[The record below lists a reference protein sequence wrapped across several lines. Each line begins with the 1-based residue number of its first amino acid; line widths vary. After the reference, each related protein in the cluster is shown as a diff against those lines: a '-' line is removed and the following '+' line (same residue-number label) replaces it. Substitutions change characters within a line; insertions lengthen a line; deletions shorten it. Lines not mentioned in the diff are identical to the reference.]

1 MAFRV
6 FVHRS
11 GTAVIRRI
19 AVLLVLVLALGACD
33 RGAPLFL
40 VKAVAAGVPSLAPFF
55 DENQGLGRDDAQVTA
70 QRAPGGLQ
78 QGDTPGLYGGSDQPT
93 VCDVVRLE
101 EFLTDPAND
110 RKAQAWATALSI
122 TTAEIPGYLDRLTP
136 VLLRHDTLVKNHDYK
151 KGKATPFNALLQTG
165 IAILV
170 DEQGL
175 PAVKCSCGNPL
186 RPFGGDTNRIK
197 VEFDDRNEEWKG
209 YEKSSVVAVRPA
221 TRNVERLALVDVHEP
236 DRGITRPV
244 GTTGEKDTAFDTRER
259 RAVPDLAGATFGQAS
274 RELADKGLAVAFEGG
289 GLPPDGARVT
299 ASDPPAGTELR
310 FGEYVTLSVAG
321 GSSDGSSDGPTTSTP
336 PGSSGGSGSAPSTRD
351 PSTSTT
357 PTPTPSGSSPS
368 GPSSGS
374 GSPGPSGSGPSS
386 SGPSSSGPS
395 SSGPSSSGP
404 SSSGPSSSAPGPTSG
419 PPSSGTSSTAPP
431 ASDPPT
437 NSSPPGTT
445 KSPTTSSAPPATPP
459 PPPPAS
465 SSPPTQTTSS
475 PPTVTSSAPPPGT
488 GEPTAS
494 RPGTTSSP
502 AASRPGA
509 DGSAASRPETTS
521 APAASRP
528 GADGSAA
535 SRPGTTTSAV
545 ASRPGTDGPGTSGP
559 GTGGPSLASTFA

>member
-6 FVHRS
+6 FVHSS

-19 AVLLVLVLALGACD
+19 TVLLVLVLAIGACD
-33 RGAPLFL
+33 RGTPLFL

-55 DENQGLGRDDAQVTA
+55 DENQGLGRDDTQVTA

-78 QGDTPGLYGGSDQPT
+78 QGDTPGLYGGSEQPT
-93 VCDVVRLE
+93 VCDVVRLKK
-101 EFLTDPAND
+101 FLTDPAND

-186 RPFGGDTNRIK
+186 RPFDGDTNRIN
-197 VEFDDRNEEWKG
+197 VEFDNRNEAWKG
-209 YEKSSVVAVRPA
+209 YQKSSVVAVRPA
-221 TRNVERLALVDVHEP
+221 TRKVERLALVDVHEP
-236 DRGITRPV
+236 DRGISRPV

-274 RELADKGLAVAFEGG
+274 RELAAKGLAVAFEGG

-310 FGEYVTLSVAG
+310 FGEYVTLNVAG
-321 GSSDGSSDGPTTSTP
+321 GSSGGSSDGTTTSTP
-336 PGSSGGSGSAPSTRD
+336 PGGSGSSPSTGG
-351 PSTSTT
+351 PSPSTT
-357 PTPTPSGSSPS
+357 PTPTPSGSTPS

-374 GSPGPSGSGPSS
+374 GSAGPSGPSGSGPS
-386 SGPSSSGPS
+386 G
-395 SSGPSSSGP
+395 
-404 SSSGPSSSAPGPTSG
+404 SGPSSSAPGPTGGS
-419 PPSSGTSSTAPP
+419 PSSGTSSTVPSAP
-431 ASDPPT
+431 DPPT
-437 NSSPPGTT
+437 SSSPPATT
-445 KSPTTSSAPPATPP
+445 KSPTTSSAPP
-459 PPPPAS
+459 PPAPS
-465 SSPPTQTTSS
+465 GPPTQTTSA

-488 GEPTAS
+488 GGPT
-494 RPGTTSSP
+494 
-502 AASRPGA
+502 
-509 DGSAASRPETTS
+509 ASRPETTTS
-521 APAASRP
+521 PVTSLP
-528 GADGSAA
+528 GARS
-535 SRPGTTTSAV
+535 PV
-545 ASRPGTDGPGTSGP
+545 ASHPGASSPATSHPGASSPATSHPGASSPVANHP
-559 GTGGPSLASTFA
+559 GTGGPATGRPGTGVPSAATPASTSA

>member
-33 RGAPLFL
+33 RGTPLFL

-55 DENQGLGRDDAQVTA
+55 DEDQGLGRDEAQVTA

-78 QGDTPGLYGGSDQPT
+78 QGDTPGLYGGSKKPT
-93 VCDVVRLE
+93 VCDVVRLK

-186 RPFGGDTNRIK
+186 RPFDGDTNRIK

-221 TRNVERLALVDVHEP
+221 TRKVERLALVDVHEP

-244 GTTGEKDTAFDTRER
+244 GTAGEKDTAFDTRER
-259 RAVPDLAGATFGQAS
+259 RAVPELAGATFGQAS
-274 RELADKGLAVAFEGG
+274 RELADQGLAAAFAGG
-289 GLPPDGARVT
+289 GLPPAGARVT

-321 GSSDGSSDGPTTSTP
+321 AGAGGNSGESSDGTTTS
-336 PGSSGGSGSAPSTRD
+336 PSTRD
-351 PSTSTT
+351 PSASTT
-357 PTPTPSGSSPS
+357 PTPTPSGSGSSPP

-374 GSPGPSGSGPSS
+374 GSPGPSDSGPDT
-386 SGPSSSGPS
+386 
-395 SSGPSSSGP
+395 
-404 SSSGPSSSAPGPTSG
+404 SAPGTTSG

-431 ASDPPT
+431 VSDPPT
-437 NSSPPGTT
+437 TASPPTT
-445 KSPTTSSAPPATPP
+445 PKSPTTSSAPPPP
-459 PPPPAS
+459 PPPP
-465 SSPPTQTTSS
+465 SSPPAQTTSS
-475 PPTVTSSAPPPGT
+475 PPTVTSSAPPPQTSSPATSRPGT
-488 GEPTAS
+488 GSPTTTQTGTGSPATSRPETGSPIAS
-494 RPGTTSSP
+494 RPGTGSP
-502 AASRPGA
+502 A
-509 DGSAASRPETTS
+509 T
-521 APAASRP
+521 
-528 GADGSAA
+528 
-535 SRPGTTTSAV
+535 SRPGTGTPTTNQTGTGSPATNQPGTGSPIT
-545 ASRPGTDGPGTSGP
+545 SRPGTGA
-559 GTGGPSLASTFA
+559 PSPASTFA

>member
-1 MAFRV
+1 M
-6 FVHRS
+6 
-11 GTAVIRRI
+11 IRRI

-197 VEFDDRNEEWKG
+197 VEFDERNEEWKG

-221 TRNVERLALVDVHEP
+221 TRKVERLALVDVHEP

-259 RAVPDLAGATFGQAS
+259 RAVPDLAGDTFGQAS

-289 GLPPDGARVT
+289 GLPPGGARVT

-321 GSSDGSSDGPTTSTP
+321 GSSDGSSDGTTTSTP
-336 PGSSGGSGSAPSTRD
+336 PGGSGGSGSSPSTRD

-368 GPSSGS
+368 GPSAGS
-374 GSPGPSGSGPSS
+374 GSPGPSGPSG
-386 SGPSSSGPS
+386 
-395 SSGPSSSGP
+395 SGP

-437 NSSPPGTT
+437 SSSPPATT
-445 KSPTTSSAPPATPP
+445 KSPTTSSAPPPPPP

-465 SSPPTQTTSS
+465 SSPPTQTTSA

-488 GEPTAS
+488 GGPTAS
-494 RPGTTSSP
+494 RPETTTSP
-502 AASRPGA
+502 VASRPGA
-509 DGSAASRPETTS
+509 DGPAASRPETT
-521 APAASRP
+521 
-528 GADGSAA
+528 
-535 SRPGTTTSAV
+535 TSPV
-545 ASRPGTDGPGTSGP
+545 ASRPGTDGPVASRPETTSSPVASRPGADGPAAGRPGTDGAGTSGP
-559 GTGGPSLASTFA
+559 GTGGPSPVSTFA